1 MENQQEE
8 EENQE
13 TVAQLPFQKQS
24 KPKKGRR
31 SSGWND
37 EKHQNDQKSPVQEL
51 MELDHKYKV
60 GAAPITENV
69 RTVGDSNE
77 EGTYL
82 FFNIQV
88 DAVIPDLQ
96 ESNEDLVNPDIA
108 APPSVKISRT
118 LTLREL
124 ERELD
129 HNSININV
137 KSPG

>member
-1 MENQQEE
+1 
-8 EENQE
+8 
-13 TVAQLPFQKQS
+13 
-24 KPKKGRR
+24 
-31 SSGWND
+31 
-37 EKHQNDQKSPVQEL
+37 